1 LRRGPLE
8 IRVEILRN
16 AYEPITITNLL
27 YATRITYAHI
37 KRLVEDLVQMGL
49 LVTVDPG
56 ELDKQRGGYLNRIGP
71 WLGKPK
77 LQRTRTYYHTSEK
90 GKEILRLYDQI
101 KALIE
106 A

>member
-16 AYEPITITNLL
+16 AHEPITITNLL

-37 KRLVEDLVQMGL
+37 SRLVEGLVQRGL

-56 ELDKQRGGYLNRIGP
+56 ELDGQRGGYLNRIGP

-77 LQRTRTYYHTSEK
+77 LQRIRTYYHTSEK

-101 KALIE
+101 KALFE

>member
-1 LRRGPLE
+1 MRRALLE
-8 IRVEILRN
+8 IKIDILRS
-16 AYEPITITNLL
+16 AHEPITITNLY
-27 YATRITYAHI
+27 YATRLTYVHVR
-37 KRLVEDLVQMGL
+37 RLAEGLVQKGL

-56 ELDKQRGGYLNRIGP
+56 EFDRQRGGYLNRIGP

-77 LQRTRTYYHTSEK
+77 LRRIRAYYQLSEK

-106 A
+106 T

>member
-1 LRRGPLE
+1 LQREPLE
-8 IRVEILRN
+8 IIIEILRN
-16 AYEPITITNLL
+16 AHEPINITNLL

-37 KRLVEDLVQMGL
+37 KRLVEDLVKRGL

-56 ELDKQRGGYLNRIGP
+56 ELDRQRGGYLKRIGP

-77 LQRTRTYYHTSEK
+77 LQRTRTYYNTSEK
-90 GKEILRLYDQI
+90 GKEILRLYDQF
-101 KALIE
+101 KALFE

>member
-16 AYEPITITNLL
+16 AHEPITITNLL

-37 KRLVEDLVQMGL
+37 KRLVEDLVQRGL

-56 ELDKQRGGYLNRIGP
+56 ELDRQRGGYLNRIGP

-77 LQRTRTYYHTSEK
+77 LQRIRTYYHTSEK

-101 KALIE
+101 KALFE

>member
-1 LRRGPLE
+1 LRRALLE
-8 IRVEILRN
+8 IRIEILRN
-16 AYEPITITNLL
+16 AHEPITITNLL

-37 KRLVEDLVQMGL
+37 KRLVEDLVQRGL

-56 ELDKQRGGYLNRIGP
+56 ELDRQRGGYLNRIGP

-90 GKEILRLYDQI
+90 GKEILRLHDQI
-101 KALIE
+101 KALFE

>member
-1 LRRGPLE
+1 MRRGPLE
-8 IRVEILRN
+8 IRIEILRN
-16 AYEPITITNLL
+16 AHEPITITNLL

-37 KRLVEDLVQMGL
+37 KRLVEDLVQRGL

-56 ELDKQRGGYLNRIGP
+56 ELDRQRGGYLNRIGT

-77 LQRTRTYYHTSEK
+77 LQRTRDYYQSSEK
-90 GKEILRLYDQI
+90 GKETLRLYDQI
-101 KALIE
+101 KALFE